1 MKFDDLKTIW
11 QQASQQEV
19 ESKEL
24 SSSEI
29 LSLLKKKT
37 WGIVEK
43 LDLNI
48 RLGFL
53 ILFLMLGYLF
63 VDYFVFSPFLLK
75 RIPLHISYYEQL
87 ELLDLF
93 VYVIALVCFIVFWVS
108 YRKIDTK
115 NITVL
120 NLKESILHIVGAL
133 NLFRKLF
140 YLTLG
145 LFLVCSAVDF
155 FAGLRTGLEL
165 GLSMHGL
172 SLARMTLSFFIFAYA
187 FGTIVLAL
195 IVFGYY
201 ALVNWVFNRLYGQY
215 LKKLKATLAEL
226 EEKIE

>member
-1 MKFDDLKTIW
+1 MKFDELKTIW

-63 VDYFVFSPFLLK
+63 VNYFIFSPFLLK
-75 RIPLHISYYEQL
+75 KVPLRISYYGQL
-87 ELLDLF
+87 EFLDLF
-93 VYVIALVCFIVFWVS
+93 VYIIALVCFIVFWFS

-133 NLFRKLF
+133 NLFRRLF
-140 YLTLG
+140 YLALG
-145 LFLVCSAVDF
+145 LFLISSIIEF
-155 FAGLRTGLEL
+155 FVGLKTGLEL
-165 GLSMHGL
+165 GVSMHGL
-172 SLARMTLSFFIFAYA
+172 SHVRMTFSFFIFAYT

-201 ALVNWVFNRLYGQY
+201 AAVNWIFNRLYGQY
-215 LKKLKATLAEL
+215 QKKLKATLAEL